1 MIGRSVMVAGTGG
14 IIAGV
19 IGWMWRTVK
28 FGTGTGHSL
37 ATRHVMLMMKR
48 MHLKK
53 EKRVLLRMR
62 KNTIHDAMYSEF
74 KTKVL

>member
-28 FGTGTGHSL
+28 FGTGTGHPL

-48 MHLKK
+48 MHLKRE
-53 EKRVLLRMR
+53 EKRVD
-62 KNTIHDAMYSEF
+62 KNE
-74 KTKVL
+74 TKIKFMMGCPLCLKRII